1 MKTEVDH
8 LLSTLAEECAEVIQ
22 RVTKAQRWGL
32 YEVQPGQEL
41 NNARR
46 IRQELNDVRA
56 VVEMLYDG
64 HGIDLFRDEEQIRAK
79 REKVLQFMKH
89 AREIGELE

>member
-1 MKTEVDH
+1 MKTEIDH

-32 YEVQPGQEL
+32 YEVQAGQEF
-41 NNARR
+41 NNAQR

-56 VVEMLYDG
+56 VIDMLYHD
-64 HGIDLFRDEEQIRAK
+64 HGLNLARDNEQVLLK
-79 REKVLQFMKH
+79 RDNVRHFMRY